1 MTNSQAQIPEAR
13 KRFPTCARDGGPSQA
28 EIPAARIVNR
38 RSLRVGGQSGRSR
51 MDEVEAA

>member
-1 MTNSQAQIPEAR
+1 MTNSQAQIPKAR
-13 KRFPTCARDGGPSQA
+13 KRLPTYERDGGPSQA
-28 EIPAARIVNR
+28 EIPAARIVDR

>member
-1 MTNSQAQIPEAR
+1 MTNSQSQTPEAR

-51 MDEVEAA
+51 MEEVEAA

>member
-28 EIPAARIVNR
+28 EIPAARILNR

-51 MDEVEAA
+51 MEEVEAA